1 MLLINKV
8 RVRYVFCLLLTV
20 SFSVAF
26 AQVKTGDLLK
36 KLKQAQAKK
45 NFPTD
50 TGSVSLLNQLAHQ
63 YLYENA
69 DSSLLYAKKA
79 LSLSQSQN
87 SVPGQAH
94 SWHSIGRA
102 YYVIGDYDRSQDAAS
117 HLVAFSEK
125 INDTAGIAGAYQ
137 IMGLIYMA
145 QNKYKEAIADLNKSL
160 DLFLSINNKGQI
172 GRTYFNIAICYDD
185 SGKPAKAFYFVSKAL
200 SLANSVKDTELLS
213 MVQNRAGEI
222 YYHLKYY
229 KKALAYYQ
237 KVAGGNDITKWEQD
251 FAWSGIGQCYYGLGK
266 YSQAIAAAQKGYS
279 LSEQVNSASDALR
292 ALQVLCESYAAVKDY
307 RNAYDYQVQF
317 KKLND
322 SVFNSDKEKQVNYLQ
337 LKQQQADNKRLESE
351 IKSNE
356 SELSFRERLLFFRN
370 IIAGAT
376 VIFVIFIIFSNR
388 QKTVLNKVLK
398 KQNEDISQQKEE
410 ISRQKE
416 VLNQLNNTKNQ
427 LFSVISHDLRSPF
440 AAMLQSIDAIR
451 AGDISAQEQDF
462 LLEDFYRQVNL
473 VTAMVNNLLAWA
485 NSQQEG
491 VKCHP
496 VVLDV
501 TLVVENIVSVS
512 SFLAKNK
519 NIFLDHQNTGAALV
533 FADPD
538 HVRIIIQN
546 LVGNAIKFTRRGGL
560 VQIYYSA
567 DAKFI
572 GIHVKDSGVG
582 IKAEKLHKLF
592 KVTGKEISAYG
603 TNNEAGSGIGLA
615 LIKQFTDANNGK
627 LDVQS
632 KLGEGSEF
640 SVYLPRA

>member
-1 MLLINKV
+1 MLVKKHVIKCFYCWLFLI
-8 RVRYVFCLLLTV
+8 
-20 SFSVAF
+20 SVYAAS
-26 AQVKTGDLLK
+26 AQVKTADLLK
-36 KLKQAQAKK
+36 NLKTAQSKPHYRA
-45 NFPTD
+45 D
-50 TGSVSLLNQLAHQ
+50 TGSVSLLNQLAYQ

-102 YYVIGDYDRSQDAAS
+102 YYVLGDYDRTQDAAS
-117 HLVAFSEK
+117 HLMAFSEM
-125 INDTAGIAGAYQ
+125 INDSAGIAGAYQ
-137 IMGLIYMA
+137 IMGLVYMA
-145 QNKYKEAIADLNKSL
+145 QNKYNEAISGLNKSL
-160 DLFLSINNKGQI
+160 DLFLSIDNKTQI
-172 GRTYFNIAICYDD
+172 GSTYFDIAICYDET
-185 SGKPAKAFYFVSKAL
+185 GKPAKAFYFVSKAL
-200 SLANSVKDTELLS
+200 SLANTEKDTKLLS

-222 YYHLKYY
+222 YYHLKDYE
-229 KKALAYYQ
+229 KALAYYQ
-237 KVAGGNDITKWEQD
+237 KVAGGKNITRWEQD

-266 YSQAIAAAQKGYS
+266 YSQAIAAAQKGYG
-279 LSEQVNSASDALR
+279 LSKQVNSASDALR
-292 ALQVLCESYAAVKDY
+292 ALQVLSESYAAVKDY
-307 RNAYDYQVQF
+307 QNAYTYQVQF

-322 SVFNSDKEKQVNYLQ
+322 SIFNSEKEKQINNLQ

-351 IKSNE
+351 IKSKE

-370 IIAGAT
+370 IIAAAT

-398 KQNEDISQQKEE
+398 KQNEDISKQKEE

-451 AGDISAQEQDF
+451 AGDISAKEQDV

-491 VKCHP
+491 VKCNPVILDATP
-496 VVLDV
+496 VVEDI
-501 TLVVENIVSVS
+501 TSVS

-519 NIFLDHQNTGAALV
+519 DIFLDHQIDGEKLV
-533 FADPD
+533 FADAD

-560 VQIYYSA
+560 VQIYYTS
-567 DAKFI
+567 DSEFI

-582 IKAEKLHKLF
+582 IKADKLNKLF
-592 KVTGKEISAYG
+592 RVTGKEISAYG
-603 TNNEAGSGIGLA
+603 TNNEAGSGLGLA